1 MAFLARIIERR
12 VSLFF
17 AISSLVV
24 TGRRFRRRFRR
35 RRNYSLPICIITTS
49 KFHEASS
56 RSYGDRTIR

>member
-35 RRNYSLPICIITTS
+35 RPNYSLPICIIATS
-49 KFHEASS
+49 EFDEAS
-56 RSYGDRTIR
+56 